1 MGEGSYN
8 RGMSAAWERAEDAAS
23 ARGGQGDAPREAEAP
38 GARAGGR
45 IRRLDIHTVN
55 QIAAGEV
62 VERPASA
69 LKELIEN
76 ALDAGASAVEV
87 RIEGAGRRLIE
98 VADDGCG
105 MAADDLPAA
114 LERHATSKIVR
125 ASDLLSVSTFGFRG
139 EALPSIASV
148 SRLRISSGRE
158 PGSRM
163 ALECVEGRIGE
174 ASPEAGP
181 RGTTVRVEELFRG
194 TPARL
199 KFLRSD
205 ASELAACLEAC
216 GRAALARPEVRFV
229 VRTESGELLRT
240 SGSGDLRTAVGE
252 VWGRDAARALVP
264 VDYLGDGIRVTG
276 LVSPPTFTK
285 ARRTHQWL
293 SVNGRPVRA
302 RLLQTALDAAVRT
315 LTPERRH
322 VLAALDCRV
331 GEGRVDVNVS
341 PAKTEVKFRDEPPVF
356 DGVRRAVR
364 SALLGSGMAPTA
376 EGLAEADRALRG
388 GFGGFG
394 GGEGG
399 AWDALREPAA
409 AWPAGGG
416 IAAGALAALQ
426 SGLPAWDSSS
436 GGAGADAAAGGPSS
450 GAGFASPGPHA
461 PGLDGSGLD
470 GRGLHGPGGPC
481 FGSRASGPDA
491 GEAPMHASLPSLLDG
506 LVVLGQADATFII
519 AENREALLIIDQHVA
534 HERVLYEWLRDGRG
548 SAAIEV
554 QPLLEPEVLELD
566 RLAAERVRPRL
577 GELAAIGFHLEA
589 FGPDSFLVRS
599 VPALS
604 RRRTPLQILRD
615 MADEIAGG
623 APSGCLTPA
632 RDEVY
637 IMASC
642 RMAVK
647 AGDALARPEM
657 ERLIQDLARTENPYF
672 CPHGRPI
679 TIRLPKGD
687 IRRRFG
693 R

>member
-1 MGEGSYN
+1 MALASEREGGS
-8 RGMSAAWERAEDAAS
+8 GLA
-23 ARGGQGDAPREAEAP
+23 GPGQVPGQGR
-38 GARAGGR
+38 GR
-45 IRRLDIHTVN
+45 ILRLDSHTVN

-69 LKELIEN
+69 LKELVEN
-76 ALDAGASAVEV
+76 ALDAGARAVEV

-98 VADDGCG
+98 VSDDGCG
-105 MAADDLPAA
+105 MAAEDLPAA

-148 SRLRISSGRE
+148 SRLRISSGQE

-163 ALECVEGRIGE
+163 MIECVEGRIGA
-174 ASPEAGP
+174 ASPEPGP
-181 RGTTVRVEELFRG
+181 RGTMVRVEELFRG

-216 GRAALARPEVRFV
+216 GRAALARPDVRFV

-322 VLAALDCRV
+322 VLAAFDCRV

-341 PAKTEVKFRDEPPVF
+341 PAKTEVKFRDEQPVF

-364 SALLGSGMAPTA
+364 AALLGSGMAPTA

-388 GFGGFG
+388 GAA
-394 GGEGG
+394 G
-399 AWDALREPAA
+399 AGDSLREPAA
-409 AWPAGGG
+409 LWPAAWPSIGGG
-416 IAAGALAALQ
+416 EGAAARALEGPF
-426 SGLPAWDSSS
+426 SGLPGMGPFGMGPAA
-436 GGAGADAAAGGPSS
+436 GAGADGP
-450 GAGFASPGPHA
+450 
-461 PGLDGSGLD
+461 
-470 GRGLHGPGGPC
+470 
-481 FGSRASGPDA
+481 PD
-491 GEAPMHASLPSLLDG
+491 APMHASLPSLLDG
-506 LVVLGQADATFII
+506 LVVLGQADATFIV

-566 RLAAERVRPRL
+566 RLAAERLRPRL
-577 GELAAIGFHLEA
+577 GELAAIGFQLEA

-599 VPALS
+599 IPALS
-604 RRRTPLQILRD
+604 RRRPPLQILRD
-615 MADEIAGG
+615 MAEEIAGG